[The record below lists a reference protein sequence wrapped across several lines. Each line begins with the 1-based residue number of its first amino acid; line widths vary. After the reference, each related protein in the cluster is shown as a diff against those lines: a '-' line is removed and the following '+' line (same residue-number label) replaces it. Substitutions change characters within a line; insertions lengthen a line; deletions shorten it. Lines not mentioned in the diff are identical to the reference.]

1 MQRDPDR
8 RTRHAVTVPALAGV
22 ATALLAFPAPAAAH
36 APLVGKQDI
45 PIPEWLFAW
54 GASLVLIVSFVALTL
69 AWKRPRFA
77 EDGWRPVSAG
87 LSRALVNRWTAG
99 LAGVLSVLLLVAVVY
114 TGLYG
119 TESPDRNF
127 SVAFVFSTFWLG
139 LVLFSTLFG
148 DLFRALNP
156 WRTIARAVSGL
167 FTLVAGQSA
176 PPPLRYPER
185 LGRWPAVVGLLAFGW
200 FELIYALSGFQAVGL
215 TPNSVAIATLAY
227 TGWTFVGMALFGIDK
242 WLERGE
248 TFSVIFNMF
257 SRISPLEVRD
267 GKLGRRG
274 WLRGTTGWA
283 DAAGSVALVLVLIG
297 ITAFDGASEGL
308 LKEPIKSL
316 QDALDGLGQVAAL
329 RISNTLVMLATVLA
343 VSGIFWAGIAGMHTV
358 RDGERGHS
366 TRELARSFAHSF
378 IPIALAYLVAHYFSF
393 FVYLEQAQFTFLLSD
408 PLGDGSDLFG
418 TADSGIDYGL
428 IGANLTWYVQV
439 GSLVVGHVLALVL
452 GHDRALEI
460 YGDSRTAARSQ
471 YWMLAMMVGFTTL
484 GLFLLSVSN
493 A

>member
-1 MQRDPDR
+1 MR
-8 RTRHAVTVPALAGV
+8 RRAPHRRGVLAASAIAGV
-22 ATALLAFPAPAAAH
+22 ATAAVAFPPAALAH
-36 APLVGKQDI
+36 GALVAKEDL

-54 GASLVLIVSFVALTL
+54 AASLVLIVSFVALTI
-69 AWKRPRFA
+69 AWREPRFG
-77 EDGWRPVSAG
+77 EDRWRAVSEG
-87 LSRALVNRWTAG
+87 ISRALVNRFTAG
-99 LAGVLSVLLLVAVVY
+99 AAALLSVFLLGLVIYA
-114 TGLYG
+114 GLRG

-127 SVAFVFSTFWLG
+127 AVAFVFSTFWLG
-139 LVLFSTLFG
+139 LVVASTLLG
-148 DLFRALNP
+148 DVFRALNP
-156 WRTIARAVSGL
+156 WRAIARGVAAV

-185 LGRWPAVVGLLAFGW
+185 LGRWPAVVGIAAFAW
-200 FELIYALSGFQAVGL
+200 FELVYALSGFQAVGL
-215 TPNSVAIATLAY
+215 TPHSVANATLVY

-248 TFSVIFNMF
+248 AFSVYFNMF
-257 SRISPLEVRD
+257 SRLSLLEVRD
-267 GKLGRRG
+267 GRLGRRG

-283 DAAGSVALVLVLIG
+283 TVPGSVALVLVVIG
-297 ITAFDGASEGL
+297 MTAFDGASEGL
-308 LKEPIKSL
+308 LKEPIETL
-316 QDALDGLGQVAAL
+316 QDALEGLGPVASL
-329 RISNTLVMLATVLA
+329 RFANTVIMLATILA

-358 RDGERGHS
+358 RDAAGRHS
-366 TRELARSFAHSF
+366 TRELGRRFAHSF

-393 FVYLEQAQFTFLLSD
+393 FVFIEQAQFTFLLSD

-439 GSLVVGHVLALVL
+439 GALVVGHVLALVL

-460 YGDSRTAARSQ
+460 YCDARTAARSQ

>member
-1 MQRDPDR
+1 M
-8 RTRHAVTVPALAGV
+8 AASAFAGV
-22 ATALLAFPAPAAAH
+22 ASAAVAFPPAALAH
-36 APLVGKQDI
+36 GALVAKEDL

-54 GASLVLIVSFVALTL
+54 AASLVLIVSFVALTI
-69 AWKRPRFA
+69 AWREARFS
-77 EDGWRPVSAG
+77 EDRWRAVSEGISRAFVNRFTAAAAALLSVVLLGLVVYAG
-87 LSRALVNRWTAG
+87 LR
-99 LAGVLSVLLLVAVVY
+99 
-114 TGLYG
+114 G

-127 SVAFVFSTFWLG
+127 AVAFVFSTFWLG
-139 LVLFSTLFG
+139 LVVASTLFG
-148 DLFRALNP
+148 DVFRALNP
-156 WRTIARAVSGL
+156 WRAIARGVAAV

-185 LGRWPAVVGLLAFGW
+185 LGRWPAVVGIAAFAW
-200 FELIYALSGFQAVGL
+200 FELVYALSGFQAVGL
-215 TPNSVAIATLAY
+215 TPHSVAIATLVY

-248 TFSVIFNMF
+248 AFSVYFNMF
-257 SRISPLEVRD
+257 SRLSPLEVRD
-267 GKLGRRG
+267 GRLGRRG
-274 WLRGTTGWA
+274 WLGGTTGWA
-283 DAAGSVALVLVLIG
+283 TVPGSVALVLVVIG
-297 ITAFDGASEGL
+297 MTAFDGASEGL
-308 LKEPIKSL
+308 LKEPIKTL
-316 QDALDGLGQVAAL
+316 QDALEGLGPVASL
-329 RISNTLVMLATVLA
+329 RLANTVIMLATILA

-358 RDGERGHS
+358 RDAAGRHS
-366 TRELARSFAHSF
+366 TRELGRKFAHSF

-393 FVYLEQAQFTFLLSD
+393 FVFIEQAQFTFLLSD

-439 GSLVVGHVLALVL
+439 GALVVGHVLALVL

-460 YGDSRTAARSQ
+460 YGDARTAARSQ